1 MSNNYTRRE
10 LATAL
15 AARLSVNVQTA
26 KKYTE
31 TFVDILTE
39 CFAAGQKVEL
49 RNFGVFAVVTRKA
62 KVGRNPKNPSAG
74 VYEIPPKRVVRFKAG
89 KSLDTRLNP

>member
-1 MSNNYTRRE
+1 MSTNYTRRE

-15 AARLSVNVQTA
+15 ANRLNIPARTA
-26 KKYTE
+26 KQFTE
-31 TFVDILTE
+31 AFVGVMMD
-39 CFAAGQKVEL
+39 CFLAGQKIEL

-62 KVGRNPKNPSAG
+62 KVGRNPRSPDAG

-89 KSLDTRLNP
+89 KELDAKLNP